1 MFRQLKG
8 KAYQEVKE
16 REEVIPVIGGTVE
29 GLHARKHPM
38 PHPPCSAHGL
48 LDDYDEVNRVY
59 SDKPGY

>member
-16 REEVIPVIGGTVE
+16 REQIIPLVGGNEQIHQVN
-29 GLHARKHPM
+29 KHPR

-48 LDDYDEVNRVY
+48 LDDYETVEKVYRDE
-59 SDKPGY
+59 PGY